1 MPDRLERVGSVF
13 LDRDFFWFPI
23 LHNNLPYHLNH
34 LTLHQM
40 YVYEPINCHE
50 LVSVQIVS
58 LVQVPD
64 HLLAYLLWVKLQ
76 LLVLAAQFQDYG
88 GVEMSEFEVIFTVKV
103 PDSVLILDHQLSW
116 QCLAYILLDLPDESY
131 RVFCCNI

>member
-1 MPDRLERVGSVF
+1 MPDRLKRVRGVV
-13 LDRDFFWFPI
+13 LGRDFFWFPI

-50 LVSVQIVS
+50 FVSVQIVS

-88 GVEMSEFEVIFTVKV
+88 GVEMSEFEIIFTVKV
-103 PDSVLILDHQLSW
+103 PYSVILDHQLSW
-116 QCLAYILLDLPDESY
+116 QCLAYILLDLPDESH
-131 RVFCCNI
+131 RVLHCNI